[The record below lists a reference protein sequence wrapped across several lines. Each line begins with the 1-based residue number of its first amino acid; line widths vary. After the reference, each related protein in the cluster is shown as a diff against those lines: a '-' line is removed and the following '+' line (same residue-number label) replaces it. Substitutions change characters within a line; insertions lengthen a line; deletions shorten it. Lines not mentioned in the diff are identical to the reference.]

1 LLASITENFRFMQP
15 LAADGA
21 PDGSR
26 AEILDAAAH
35 CFMERGY
42 TETSI
47 DDVARRLGATKGRV
61 YHHFAS
67 KADLFAAI
75 YRAGMDR
82 DYAAIEPF
90 RGQGKAIDRL
100 RGMAAA
106 HCRQIIVSKP
116 FQRVVWQGV
125 QLLLRG
131 ATTPELRAELER
143 LNDYRD
149 AYERLFREIVAEAHG
164 DGDVVVENLS
174 LSVALMFVTLNSP
187 IFWYTP
193 RPGETDVDIDRLV
206 SEIVTFA
213 MRGLGRRDESSNVLT
228 PDPQGGGHVSS
239 DAKPPLRGGVGG
251 AGISSPGSLRKENQ

>member
-1 LLASITENFRFMQP
+1 MQP
-15 LAADGA
+15 A
-21 PDGSR
+21 PAETAQDNSR
-26 AEILDAAAH
+26 AEILEAAAI

-47 DDVARRLGATKGRV
+47 DDVARRLGATKGRI

-75 YRAGMDR
+75 YRAGMDQ

-90 RGQGKAIDRL
+90 RGAAGKAVERL
-100 RGMAAA
+100 RLMAAA
-106 HCRQIIVSKP
+106 HCKQMILSRP

-131 ATTPELRAELER
+131 ATTPELRAELQR
-143 LNDYRD
+143 LNDYRN
-149 AYERLFREIVAEAHG
+149 AYERIFRETISAAQAEG
-164 DGDVVVENLS
+164 DLAVENLS

-193 RPGETDVDIDRLV
+193 RAGETEADIDKLV
-206 SEIVTFA
+206 SQIVTFA
-213 MRGLGRRDESSNVLT
+213 MRGLGCRNESSIT
-228 PDPQGGGHVSS
+228 PTSDPSPQGGGVTGG
-239 DAKPPLRGGVGG
+239 DARESPSPLRGGVRGG
-251 AGISSPGSLRKENQ
+251 GILSRGSLRKEDQ